1 MGGGR
6 TPMAVIKLIIAA
18 PSKKPLIKQ
27 NIILN

>member
-6 TPMAVIKLIIAA
+6 TPMAKRNLIIATA
-18 PSKKPLIKQ
+18 GKNPLIKQ

>member
-6 TPMAVIKLIIAA
+6 PPMALINLIIAA
-18 PSKKPLIKQ
+18 QGKKPLIKQ